1 MSSCKKNISNLH
13 SSKKDSRR
21 RDNPFDNLDPLKM
34 TRLEKLLR
42 WPQTTSNTNQQHR
55 FSRSWRSKQWPIV
68 NQRAR
73 LCLSLDLSS
82 FHIYIFVFRVRRQF
96 HIRLVLNVLQ
106 WYDTNGLI
114 SAFSG
119 QQKKKKILR
128 HDRSNQSSRPPAFL
142 FLRWFIARV
151 SLLLVSLY
159 LLSRGLPSPLRSFF
173 TSSLPS
179 APPYAAFPS
188 LSPLYH
194 LRSSFSSLVASLS
207 TSYARAS
214 TSPLDRY
221 SPKRKRRERK
231 WPHEQEDKGSRGG
244 ALSAKGMA
252 AVPLVASS
260 SRATKR
266 TRRKCY
272 FDSQRAGWF

>member
-106 WYDTNGLI
+106 WYDRNGLI

-179 APPYAAFPS
+179 APPYASFPS
-188 LSPLYH
+188 LSRPSTIFVHLS
-194 LRSSFSSLVASLS
+194 LRSLH
-207 TSYARAS
+207 R
-214 TSPLDRY
+214 SPL
-221 SPKRKRRERK
+221 
-231 WPHEQEDKGSRGG
+231 
-244 ALSAKGMA
+244 
-252 AVPLVASS
+252 
-260 SRATKR
+260 R
-266 TRRKCY
+266 TRARLLHRWIGIHRKE
-272 FDSQRAGWF
+272 SEEKENGRTSRRTKALEEAL